1 MENIVVSPVNTTGS
15 INTNYGAQ
23 VALSNLH
30 SVGNQ
35 LTSIQK
41 EIATGYKVADPYDD
55 GASYAVAQGLRGTV
69 NALTAVNERLNV
81 GQGLVAVAVSAGENI
96 SSSLLQIQSVL
107 TKLADQSLTGSDRS
121 NYEAQYNTLRAD
133 VLSFIQDASFNG
145 INIINN
151 QSATNPSYGN
161 QSVIS
166 NVAGGSYTI
175 KAQDLYN
182 NVYKLLTNVTGSYSS
197 AGSLIASTG
206 GFQNALTNLG
216 LALNQLSA
224 DSRRITNQINFNNA
238 ISDATT
244 TGLGAIVDA
253 DLSKASA
260 QLTALQT
267 KQQLSTQA
275 LSIANQSPQSI
286 LSLFR

>member
-1 MENIVVSPVNTTGS
+1 MENTVVSPVNTTGS
-15 INTNYGAQ
+15 INTNYGAE
-23 VALSNLH
+23 VALSNLR
-30 SVGNQ
+30 SVGSS

-41 EIATGYKVADPYDD
+41 EISTGYKVADPYDD
-55 GASYAVAQGLRGTV
+55 GAAYAVAQGLRGTV

-121 NYEAQYNTLRAD
+121 NYEAQYNTLRSD

-151 QSATNPSYGN
+151 QTATNPGYGN

-197 AGSLIASTG
+197 ASSLIAATG

-224 DSRRITNQINFNNA
+224 DSRRLTNQINFNNA

-286 LSLFR
+286 LSLLR

>member
-1 MENIVVSPVNTTGS
+1 MENTVVSPVNTTGS

-30 SVGNQ
+30 SVGTQ

-41 EIATGYKVADPYDD
+41 EISTGLSVADPYDD
-55 GASYAVAQGLRGTV
+55 GAAYAVAQGLRGTV
-69 NALTAVNERLNV
+69 NALTAVNQRLNV
-81 GQGLVAVAVSAGENI
+81 GQGLIAVAVSAGENV

-107 TKLADQSLTGSDRS
+107 VKLSDQSLTGSDRS

-151 QSATNPSYGN
+151 QGTNPGYGN
-161 QSVIS
+161 QSIIS
-166 NVAGGSYTI
+166 NVSGGTYTI
-175 KAQDLYN
+175 KAQDLYT

-197 AGSLIASTG
+197 ASGLIAATG
-206 GFQNALTNLG
+206 GFSNALTNLG

-224 DSRRITNQINFNNA
+224 DSRRLTNQINFNSA

-260 QLTALQT
+260 TLTALQT
-267 KQQLSTQA
+267 KNQLSTQA

>member
-1 MENIVVSPVNTTGS
+1 MENTVVSPVNTTGS

-30 SVGNQ
+30 SVGTQ

-41 EIATGYKVADPYDD
+41 QISTGLSVADPYDD
-55 GASYAVAQGLRGTV
+55 GAAYAVAQGLRGTV
-69 NALTAVNERLNV
+69 NALTAVNQRLNV
-81 GQGLVAVAVSAGENI
+81 GQGLIAVAVSAGENV

-107 TKLADQSLTGSDRS
+107 VKLSDQSLTGSDRS

-151 QSATNPSYGN
+151 QGTNPGYGN
-161 QSVIS
+161 QSIIS
-166 NVAGGSYTI
+166 NVSGGTYTI
-175 KAQDLYN
+175 KAQDLYT

-197 AGSLIASTG
+197 ASGLIAATG
-206 GFQNALTNLG
+206 GFSNALTNLG

-224 DSRRITNQINFNNA
+224 DSRRLTNQINFNSA

-260 QLTALQT
+260 NLTALQT
-267 KQQLSTQA
+267 KNQLSTQA